1 MFGLLKRKNLE
12 ERYGE
17 ALFEAALAQAHTHG
31 QAFFADQHPTEDVN
45 LRQQRFEVVALFMA
59 AVLWRLKQDDAMTV
73 AAQYAYDTMFLSF
86 DRSLRESGV
95 GDIGVAH
102 RIKKFA
108 QAFHGR
114 LKTYGNALDNKSE
127 AALLAALEH
136 NMKLPETDLKPMV
149 HAAYNWAL
157 SLATKPAG
165 QLV

>member
-1 MFGLLKRKNLE
+1 MFGLLKRKNSE

-17 ALFEAALAQAHTHG
+17 TLFEAALEQAHTHG
-31 QAFFADQHPTEDVN
+31 QTFFADQFPTDDVN

-59 AVLWRLKQDDAMTV
+59 VVLWRLKADDTM
-73 AAQYAYDTMFLSF
+73 AATAQHAYDTMFLSF

-114 LKTYGNALDNKSE
+114 LKSYGDALDAQNQ
-127 AALLAALEH
+127 AALLEAVAH
-136 NMKLPETDLKPMV
+136 NMKLPTADLEAMVNAAYIWAVKLQAKPATDLV
-149 HAAYNWAL
+149 
-157 SLATKPAG
+157 
-165 QLV
+165 